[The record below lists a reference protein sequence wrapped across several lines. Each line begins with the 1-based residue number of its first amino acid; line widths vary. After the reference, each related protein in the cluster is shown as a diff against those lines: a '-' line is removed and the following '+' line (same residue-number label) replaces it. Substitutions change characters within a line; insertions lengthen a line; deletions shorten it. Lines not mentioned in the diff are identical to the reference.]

1 MSTVE
6 EYEDEERRKF
16 LNEVIT
22 LTLKKSKAAACATWK
37 VSRFRLDVDF
47 VNNLIQRSFSPATG
61 VTLAYLKTLQE
72 KGKKGSHGG
81 IILPQ
86 DMVRLCRKNEV
97 YEIVIKEPKTIE
109 MPSQST
115 YKGGVKFL
123 LRNVPSF
130 SQNNLY
136 PVRIEHLVHWIKESI
151 LKEEPKLKE
160 MLLKIETLKK
170 SLSKVTSKLE
180 ELCSSPIV
188 DSKGDV
194 IVGKEAERI
203 RSQNYNRILQDRL
216 DLRSD
221 LEEANN
227 SKSKLYQQQYKE
239 LEVIVKEC
247 KVGEFS
253 VTFCGFKKEYY
264 EDVFK
269 SKSDWNTTLLFA
281 SPENV
286 DLAKD
291 NEQDSEYLVNT
302 GEMSICCVEHG
313 FGCFQKSNDES
324 NVHSSAICYLGTYED
339 GLFHGSGL
347 LYDSDCIY
355 AGSFNRGKKSADGM
369 LLTKDGD
376 VLRGDFAAVE
386 SKPVHKNNRYAKG
399 LMSGKGTI
407 SFADGAIFEGELRN
421 GNITGNGIYISSKGD
436 KLEGAF
442 LNGELVEGT
451 KALSTGETFQGAFS
465 EFDLLEGIA
474 HYSSQEKRSKFQGNF
489 SGGMKEGY
497 GLEVFHSKHKTEEV
511 MFRFEGTFEC
521 DRRSGLGVQRI
532 SVDRKPVII
541 RGPWLTGRVKTRGH
555 FSSNSASCTP
565 TSSKQSTQYKLLHRF
580 AQVEMKKEKKL
591 ESERIS
597 LSSEE
602 GKTRLARESHCF
614 DAFCYYTNKNNKELG
629 EREMKL
635 PSKAPL
641 KQHMTVMGPRTVE
654 SAQHSP
660 GLQLLPEILSS
671 QGIYHEMKK
680 KLLKEWN
687 SDNVEIFKE
696 YIDSID
702 FALNLLEEDIQFSQ
716 KNMI

>member
-1 MSTVE
+1 MSTIEDYE
-6 EYEDEERRKF
+6 EEQRKKF

-22 LTLKKSKAAACATWK
+22 LTLKKSKAATCATWK

-47 VNNLIQRSFSPATG
+47 VNNLIQRCSPATG

-86 DMVRLCRKNEV
+86 DMVRQCQKNQE
-97 YEIVIKEPKTIE
+97 YEIVIKEPKSIA
-109 MPSQST
+109 MPSLDYT
-115 YKGGVKFL
+115 GGLKFL

-136 PVRIEHLVHWIKESI
+136 PVRIYHLVRWVKESI

-160 MLLKIETLKK
+160 MQQKIETLKK
-170 SLSKVTSKLE
+170 NLSKVTSKLE

-194 IVGKEAERI
+194 IMGKEAERI

-253 VTFCGFKKEYY
+253 ITFCGFKKKYY

-291 NEQDSEYLVNT
+291 NELDSEYLVNT

-313 FGCFQKSNDES
+313 FGCFRKTNDES
-324 NVHSSAICYLGTYED
+324 NKHNSAICYLGTYED

-355 AGSFNRGKKSADGM
+355 AGSFNRGNKSADGM
-369 LLTKDGD
+369 LLMKDGD

-386 SKPVHKNNRYAKG
+386 SKPVYENNRYSKG
-399 LMSGKGTI
+399 QATGKGKI
-407 SFADGAIFEGELRN
+407 LFADGAIYEGDFKN

-451 KALSTGETFQGAFS
+451 KALSNGERFQGNFS
-465 EFDLLEGIA
+465 EFGILEGFA
-474 HYSSQEKRSKFQGNF
+474 HYSSQEKRSEFQGTF
-489 SGGMKEGY
+489 SGGE
-497 GLEVFHSKHKTEEV
+497 
-511 MFRFEGTFEC
+511 
-521 DRRSGLGVQRI
+521 
-532 SVDRKPVII
+532 
-541 RGPWLTGRVKTRGH
+541 KTR
-555 FSSNSASCTP
+555 N
-565 TSSKQSTQYKLLHRF
+565 
-580 AQVEMKKEKKL
+580 
-591 ESERIS
+591 
-597 LSSEE
+597 
-602 GKTRLARESHCF
+602 
-614 DAFCYYTNKNNKELG
+614 
-629 EREMKL
+629 
-635 PSKAPL
+635 
-641 KQHMTVMGPRTVE
+641 
-654 SAQHSP
+654 
-660 GLQLLPEILSS
+660 
-671 QGIYHEMKK
+671 
-680 KLLKEWN
+680 
-687 SDNVEIFKE
+687 
-696 YIDSID
+696 
-702 FALNLLEEDIQFSQ
+702 
-716 KNMI
+716 